1 MMLLDKLV
9 EDYNIANKNNDL
21 QKKYLIQELRMNVM
35 IAKNKGQ
42 YPDDKNIAELLNKV
56 KDKKVYELAIQETA
70 ASKDSKER
78 CKNLKLDIQYIDEL
92 LKNN

>member
-56 KDKKVYELAIQETA
+56 KDKKVYELAIQETV

-78 CKNLKLDIQYIDEL
+78 CKNLKLDIQYIDSL